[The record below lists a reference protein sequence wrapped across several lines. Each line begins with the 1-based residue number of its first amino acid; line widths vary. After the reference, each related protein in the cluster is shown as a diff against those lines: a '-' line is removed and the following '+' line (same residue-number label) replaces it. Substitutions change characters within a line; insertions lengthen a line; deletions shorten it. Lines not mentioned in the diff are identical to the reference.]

1 MYRKYLLHYLEGAEY
16 HGPDMRLD
24 TDGPEN
30 PEIQKVIGKGGSVQR
45 RDNPSYI
52 NMYMVHTLWLFIGTL
67 RTGTSSELFFEPL

>member
-1 MYRKYLLHYLEGAEY
+1 MYQKYLLHYLEGAEY

-45 RDNPSYI
+45 RDI
-52 NMYMVHTLWLFIGTL
+52 
-67 RTGTSSELFFEPL
+67 